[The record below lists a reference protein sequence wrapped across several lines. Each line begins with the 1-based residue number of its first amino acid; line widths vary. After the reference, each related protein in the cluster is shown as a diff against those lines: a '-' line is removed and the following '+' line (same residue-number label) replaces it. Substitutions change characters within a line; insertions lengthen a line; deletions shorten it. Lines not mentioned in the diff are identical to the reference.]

1 MLFSP
6 LLKAGAMDLLHI
18 DSEPFRAP
26 RTVRRPAIAAEPE
39 SDAHYFR
46 RRADQE
52 RRSAM
57 AARDPEARARHRE
70 LAERYAS
77 LVAAITE
84 AEDKLG

>member
-1 MLFSP
+1 
-6 LLKAGAMDLLHI
+6 MDLLLI
-18 DSEPFRAP
+18 DSEPYRAP
-26 RTVRRPAIAAEPE
+26 RPVRRPAIAAEPE

-57 AARDPEARARHRE
+57 AAPDPVARARHRE

-84 AEDKLG
+84 AEEKLG